1 MLFLRYI
8 HCTVCYYT
16 NAMPEERKNLWR
28 FDGSAVWP
36 CKPYNS
42 CNLPFRPRSSGNL
55 IFALNCDV
63 PVATMLV
70 LVRVTSDFVL
80 ISVISQVSWRRMRLS
95 EQCWFLDRKKK
106 EKKKKEKY
114 RSDRVTPVKDVPL
127 ETLQIFISI
136 CKYWCNLIVN
146 IIRWGRK
153 QSDSSNDAVS

>member
-1 MLFLRYI
+1 MLYTLY
-8 HCTVCYYT
+8 CMLLT

-55 IFALNCDV
+55 IFALNYDV

-70 LVRVTSDFVL
+70 LVRVANEWLRSNKCNQPGFLTSNEIIGVML
-80 ISVISQVSWRRMRLS
+80 ISRS
-95 EQCWFLDRKKK
+95 K
-106 EKKKKEKY
+106 KKKKERKKEKH
-114 RSDRVTPVKDVPL
+114 RSDRITPVKNVPL
-127 ETLQIFISI
+127 ETLQIFIGI

-153 QSDSSNDAVS
+153 QSDSWNDAVS

>member
-55 IFALNCDV
+55 IFALNYDV

-70 LVRVTSDFVL
+70 LFLVTSDFVL
-80 ISVISQVSWRRMRLS
+80 ISVISQG
-95 EQCWFLDRKKK
+95 FLTSNEIIGTMLISRSKK
-106 EKKKKEKY
+106 KKKKEKY
-114 RSDRVTPVKDVPL
+114 RSDRITPVKDVPL

>member
-55 IFALNCDV
+55 IFALNYDV

-70 LVRVTSDFVL
+70 LVLVTSDFVL
-80 ISVISQVSWRRMRLS
+80 ISVISQG
-95 EQCWFLDRKKK
+95 FLTSNEIIGTMLISRSKKK
-106 EKKKKEKY
+106 KKKKEKY
-114 RSDRVTPVKDVPL
+114 RSDRITPVKDVPL

>member
-55 IFALNCDV
+55 IFALNYDV

-70 LVRVTSDFVL
+70 LVLVTSDFVL
-80 ISVISQVSWRRMRLS
+80 ISVISQG
-95 EQCWFLDRKKK
+95 FLTSNEIIGTMLISRS
-106 EKKKKEKY
+106 KKKKK
-114 RSDRVTPVKDVPL
+114 RRKNID
-127 ETLQIFISI
+127 
-136 CKYWCNLIVN
+136 LIVSRRLKTF
-146 IIRWGRK
+146 RWK
-153 QSDSSNDAVS
+153 HCKFSSVSANTDVI